1 METILDEYFSS
12 HREDRIFVFTDLKG
26 GSVNQKMMKYAAWP
40 NITAVSYTHLDVY
53 KRQQKGA
60 YSMCQMYGA
69 KEMME
74 VLGVSESKAYA
85 YIRQMNQ
92 ELDAKGYLTIRGKVP
107 EAYVRE
113 RFFGFKAGD
122 QEAGA

>member
-1 METILDEYFSS
+1 
-12 HREDRIFVFTDLKG
+12 
-26 GSVNQKMMKYAAWP
+26 
-40 NITAVSYTHLDVY
+40 
-53 KRQQKGA
+53 
-60 YSMCQMYGA
+60 MCQMYGA

-107 EAYVRE
+107 EAYVKE
-113 RFFGFKAGD
+113 RFFGFKAGE
-122 QEAGA
+122 QEARV